1 MCSLRR
7 VCTFH
12 PASESDLLTHT
23 TKIIFSIVTFIMC
36 IKQLIPGKE
45 KDNYRFTPEIH
56 TGYFLPGCS
65 SHLKSLVANWIPS
78 TAESKW
84 SFCNKR
90 KKRFSWN
97 TTIAQT
103 LIVAN
108 LTFGLKSSSIWDLQS
123 LFLFHTQLLAPF
135 GITEKEQREKQ
146 KIENAGEKNQKW
158 KENGKKEENLDVRS
172 RASKV
177 LAISRLKKLKKI
189 RRRLTQWTL
198 FFIIIIILIFI
209 SYLIFPLPRSYL
221 LFPVTPTGNY
231 ALYLSFRPCFPG
243 KLYKG

>member
-1 MCSLRR
+1 MQTSFVLIKTCMYVPPGFRKWP
-7 VCTFH
+7 FN
-12 PASESDLLTHT
+12 THNKNNFLNCDFYYMHKAADT
-23 TKIIFSIVTFIMC
+23 GE
-36 IKQLIPGKE
+36 GKR

-56 TGYFLPGCS
+56 TGYFLPDCS

-90 KKRFSWN
+90 KKGFCWN

-146 KIENAGEKNQKW
+146 KIENAGGKRSKMKGKW
-158 KENGKKEENLDVRS
+158 K
-172 RASKV
+172 
-177 LAISRLKKLKKI
+177 
-189 RRRLTQWTL
+189 
-198 FFIIIIILIFI
+198 
-209 SYLIFPLPRSYL
+209 
-221 LFPVTPTGNY
+221 
-231 ALYLSFRPCFPG
+231 
-243 KLYKG
+243 KGRKSGCQK

>member
-45 KDNYRFTPEIH
+45 KENYRFTPEIH

-90 KKRFSWN
+90 KKRFCWN

-177 LAISRLKKLKKI
+177 LAISRLKKLKKNKEKI
-189 RRRLTQWTL
+189 NTVDTFLYYYYYFNFYFL
-198 FFIIIIILIFI
+198 FNLPPPPLISFI
-209 SYLIFPLPRSYL
+209 SCYSHW
-221 LFPVTPTGNY
+221 
-231 ALYLSFRPCFPG
+231 
-243 KLYKG
+243 